1 MARRRLTAVGLAFRS
16 DNMYTDGTTP
26 RHDRCIAAIIV
37 PRALIWPDDMWTFER
52 LKVLIEVPECLSDNR
67 GPAVG
72 NRYHGPM

>member
-1 MARRRLTAVGLAFRS
+1 
-16 DNMYTDGTTP
+16 
-26 RHDRCIAAIIV
+26 
-37 PRALIWPDDMWTFER
+37 MWTFER